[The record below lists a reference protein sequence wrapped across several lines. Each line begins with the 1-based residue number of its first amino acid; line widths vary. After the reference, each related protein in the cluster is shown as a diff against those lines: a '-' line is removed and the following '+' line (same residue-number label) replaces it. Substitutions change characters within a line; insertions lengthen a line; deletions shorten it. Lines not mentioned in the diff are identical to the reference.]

1 MHEFTDLLQ
10 LLAML
15 CAPIATVVIGIPVG
29 RALARQLRDGSK
41 EKPKVSTDE
50 FLALSARLE
59 RLEAGI
65 EAIAIEVERNGEL
78 QRYAARLLELRSS
91 IGLPESTSLSRAG
104 VVTPH

>member
-29 RALARQLRDGSK
+29 RALARQLRDRSAM
-41 EKPKVSTDE
+41 PISSPDE
-50 FLALSARLE
+50 FRALNARLE
-59 RLEAGI
+59 RLEASL
-65 EAIAIEVERNGEL
+65 EAVAIEVERNGEL

-91 IGLPESTSLSRAG
+91 IALPERAPRPGGG

>member
-29 RALARQLRDGSK
+29 RALARQLRDRSA
-41 EKPKVSTDE
+41 ETPISSPDE
-50 FLALSARLE
+50 FRALNARLE
-59 RLEAGI
+59 RLEASL
-65 EAIAIEVERNGEL
+65 EAVAIEVERNGEL

-91 IGLPESTSLSRAG
+91 IALPESAPGPSGG
-104 VVTPH
+104 VVTSH

>member
-29 RALARQLRDGSK
+29 RALARQLRDRSA
-41 EKPKVSTDE
+41 ETAMSSQDE
-50 FLALSARLE
+50 FRALNARLE
-59 RLEAGI
+59 RLEGSL
-65 EAIAIEVERNGEL
+65 EAVAIEVERNGEL

-91 IGLPESTSLSRAG
+91 IALPESAPRSGGG

>member
-29 RALARQLRDGSK
+29 RALARQLRERSA
-41 EKPKVSTDE
+41 EIPTASPEE
-50 FLALSARLE
+50 FRALNARLG
-59 RLEAGI
+59 RLEASI
-65 EAIAIEVERNGEL
+65 EAIAIEVERNGEV
-78 QRYAARLLELRSS
+78 QRYAARLLELLSS
-91 IGLPESTSLSRAG
+91 IALPEGAPRPGGG